1 MSLREE
7 GGGRERRGREV
18 GAGGGRP
25 AQCVTL
31 SDCLTGELH
40 LGYLRGEAEGQSV
53 TTHSRGREERT
64 PGTRKHF
71 EKVPFSSH
79 ALDF

>member
-1 MSLREE
+1 MSLQEE
-7 GGGRERRGREV
+7 GGGRERGGEKWV
-18 GAGGGRP
+18 GGRP
-25 AQCVTL
+25 AQCVAL

-53 TTHSRGREERT
+53 TTHKRGHEERT
-64 PGTRKHF
+64 PGTHKHF